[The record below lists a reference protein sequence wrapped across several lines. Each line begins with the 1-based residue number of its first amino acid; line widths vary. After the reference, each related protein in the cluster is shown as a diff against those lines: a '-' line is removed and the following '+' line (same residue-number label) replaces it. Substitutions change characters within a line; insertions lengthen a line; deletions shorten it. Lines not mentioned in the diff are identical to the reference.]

1 MMTRFLMKTMTA
13 AALLGATALGVATHA
28 MAQDVTLKLHQFL
41 PAQANV
47 PKLILDEWISR
58 VEKDA
63 GGKLEIEHYPSMQLG
78 GKPPELMDQ
87 VMDGVVDL
95 AWTVNGFTPGRFPRT
110 EVFELP
116 FMMTN
121 AEAVS
126 KAYWDLFEKE
136 MKDTDYK
143 DVHIIATWVH
153 GPGVMHTNKPV
164 ETMADLEG
172 MKFRAPSRVATQL
185 LEQLGATAIGMPVT
199 AIPESLSKGV
209 IDGAVIPW
217 EVTAS
222 LKVPE
227 LVKNHTEF
235 ADGYA
240 FYTVTFTLAMNKA
253 KYESLPEDIRKAI
266 DANSGREFSAFAG
279 KTMAGA
285 DAPSRALAVEAGNNI
300 ITISAEDS
308 EKWKAAAKPVY
319 DKWAADMDARGI
331 DGKAFIDEAQ
341 ALIGKYTA
349 GN

>member
-285 DAPSRALAVEAGNNI
+285 DAPSRELAVKAGNNI